1 MYLLVTLQNFWVC
14 RPLELPRI
22 FLFHVGHGRNTSS
35 EIHIHWHY
43 LHATIGYG
51 WFANKYVKKHPLSSL
66 YLTHTHRYWQIPT
79 GSMRNTD
86 EEPCSERPVDFS
98 SLHWL
103 TTRQYPTTLLCRTYT
118 WDCSF
123 MFFQH
128 LRLEGQPA
136 HRPTKHLSTKTSEWW
151 KAENRQRC
159 LALPRVYSVGVSIDV
174 LPPSSRSTR
183 RGDSFW
189 WRTMDV
195 RML

>member
-1 MYLLVTLQNFWVC
+1 MEGTRLQRFTSIGTIC
-14 RPLELPRI
+14 MPQLGM
-22 FLFHVGHGRNTSS
+22 VGLQTNTSKNTHS
-35 EIHIHWHY
+35 HPCIWH
-43 LHATIGYG
+43 
-51 WFANKYVKKHPLSSL
+51 
-66 YLTHTHRYWQIPT
+66 THTGIDKSQLDPCAILMKSPAQKGPWTSAVYT
-79 GSMRNTD
+79 GSLQDSTQ
-86 EEPCSERPVDFS
+86 
-98 SLHWL
+98 LHCCVEHIPE
-103 TTRQYPTTLLCRTYT
+103 TVVP
-118 WDCSF
+118 CSF

-128 LRLEGQPA
+128 PCLEGQPA

>member
-1 MYLLVTLQNFWVC
+1 MYLLVTLYNFWVC

-51 WFANKYVKKHPLSSL
+51 WFANKYVKKRPLSSL
-66 YLTHTHRYWQIPT
+66 YLTHTHTGIDKSQLDPCAILMKSPAQKGPWTSAVYT
-79 GSMRNTD
+79 GSLQDSTQ
-86 EEPCSERPVDFS
+86 
-98 SLHWL
+98 LHCCVEHIPE
-103 TTRQYPTTLLCRTYT
+103 TVVP
-118 WDCSF
+118 CSF

-189 WRTMDV
+189 
-195 RML
+195 

>member
-1 MYLLVTLQNFWVC
+1 MRTTCSRLHTN
-14 RPLELPRI
+14 
-22 FLFHVGHGRNTSS
+22 
-35 EIHIHWHY
+35 IHWNVFRDSHT
-43 LHATIGYG
+43 LA
-51 WFANKYVKKHPLSSL
+51 LSACHNWIWLVCKQIRQKTPTLILVSD
-66 YLTHTHRYWQIPT
+66 THTHRYWQIPT
-79 GSMRNTD
+79 GSMCSAD

-136 HRPTKHLSTKTSEWW
+136 HQPTKHLSTKTSEWW

-159 LALPRVYSVGVSIDV
+159 LALPRVYSVGVSINV

-189 WRTMDV
+189 WQTMDV